1 MMTRGQLQT
10 LIQQWSHRT
19 DLGSQVDQFI
29 DATTERLQRRLGI
42 TLDKMPG
49 LNDSNLISQENPTV
63 YLYGSLRE
71 MAIYTADAPAE
82 REYDML
88 YEKEVNNL
96 NINYNGA
103 EWDNTTPYM
112 RTEAEQEIEDA
123 T

>member
-1 MMTRGQLQT
+1 MTRGQLQS

-19 DLGSQVDQFI
+19 DLADQVDQFI
-29 DATTERLQRRLGI
+29 NAVTERLQRRLGI
-42 TLDKMPG
+42 TLDAMPG
-49 LNDSNLISQENPTV
+49 LNDKNIVSDANPTV
-63 YLYGSLRE
+63 YLYGALRE

-103 EWDNTTPYM
+103 EWDNDTPYC
-112 RTEAEQEIEDA
+112 RSEAEQEIADA

>member
-1 MMTRGQLQT
+1 MTRGQLQS

-19 DLGSQVDQFI
+19 DLADQVDQFI

-49 LNDSNLISQENPTV
+49 LNDTNLISQENPTI

-103 EWDNTTPYM
+103 EWDNTTPHM
-112 RTEAEQEIEDA
+112 RSEAEQEIADA